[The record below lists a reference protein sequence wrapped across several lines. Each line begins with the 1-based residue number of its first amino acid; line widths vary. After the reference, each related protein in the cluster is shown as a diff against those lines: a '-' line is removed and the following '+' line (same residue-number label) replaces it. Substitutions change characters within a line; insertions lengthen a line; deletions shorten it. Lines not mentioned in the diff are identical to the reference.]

1 MGPGGPNGKARDESK
16 SNSSR
21 LPEHSCPAICF
32 LSKMKRK
39 FLAWFLAAVVV
50 CVVAGGG
57 LYLYLAVVTPRLA
70 PPSFDQVR
78 QSYRR
83 TDAMLLD
90 RHHEVIHE
98 LRVDQ
103 KARRLNWVSLDEI
116 SPALKSAI
124 IAAEDRR
131 FYEHAGVDWRAIGAV
146 LLHRLSSESLRGAS
160 TITMQLASKLNR
172 ELQPKSM
179 HRSLWQ
185 KWLQTRA
192 ALEIEKYWTKSQ
204 ILEAYLNLVS
214 FRGELQGIAAASRG
228 LMDKQPHGLDSR
240 ESLILASLV
249 RSPNA
254 PVEQVAARTCV
265 LADAMSLH
273 LACPDIVLKTKQAL
287 SVPYTVQPE
296 IALAPHVAAHL
307 LEPYRTKTSTGVIQ
321 VVSTLDGRLQRFA
334 IETLQHRILSVRD
347 QNVHDGAVFV
357 LENKTGDVLAYVGN
371 VGAQASARYV
381 DGIQAVRQ
389 AGSILKPFL
398 YGVAI
403 EERLLTAASLIDDS
417 PVDVPAV
424 TGIYRPEN
432 YDNRFHGL
440 VTARTALASSL
451 NIPAVKTLGVVGVE
465 RFVNKLGSLGFRDLH
480 DADYYGPSLALG
492 TADITLW
499 DLTNAYRSLANGG
512 VWRPV
517 RLTFDEKSDP
527 PVHRTFSP
535 EAAFIISD
543 ILSDRE
549 SRSRTFDLESP
560 LSTRFWTAVKTG
572 TSKDMRDNWCVGYS
586 SQYTVGVWVGNFSGQ
601 PMWNVS
607 GITGAAP
614 VWVEI
619 MNWLHHNQPSFAPKP
634 PRRVVGKHVDFADSD
649 QSRLEWF
656 IRGTETAEVQAAS
669 GPANFRIVYP
679 ASGTIIALDPD
690 IPEDQQ
696 KVFFESQPADQNL
709 RWSLDGEDIGSAG
722 RILLWTPV
730 GGKHTLA
737 LVDSSRHVL
746 DSVSF
751 VVRGSLVTTSA
762 GAPHE
767 R

>member
-1 MGPGGPNGKARDESK
+1 
-16 SNSSR
+16 
-21 LPEHSCPAICF
+21 
-32 LSKMKRK
+32 MKKK
-39 FLAWFLAAVVV
+39 FLASCIGVLVAMLLAAG
-50 CVVAGGG
+50 AGVF
-57 LYLYLAVVTPRLA
+57 LYLSIITPTLA
-70 PPSFDQVR
+70 PPSFDQAR

-83 TDAMLLD
+83 SDAVLLD

-103 KARRLNWVSLDEI
+103 KARRLDWIPLEDI
-116 SPALKSAI
+116 SPALTSSI

-146 LLHRLSSESLRGAS
+146 LLHRLSADSLRGAS

-172 ELQPKSM
+172 ELQPKNT

-185 KWLQTRA
+185 KWLQMSA
-192 ALEIEKYWTKSQ
+192 AHELERRWTKAQ
-204 ILEAYLNLVS
+204 ILEAYLNLVT

-228 LMDKQPHGLDSR
+228 LMDKQPHGLDDR
-240 ESLILASLV
+240 ESVILASLV
-249 RSPNA
+249 RAPNA
-254 PVEQVAARTCV
+254 PMEQVAARACL
-265 LADAMSLH
+265 LADAMNLR
-273 LACPDIVLKTKQAL
+273 LACPEVASKTKEVL

-296 IALAPHVAAHL
+296 IALAPHVAARL
-307 LEPYRTKTSTGVIQ
+307 LEPYRGKTNGSATQ

-334 IETLQHRILSVRD
+334 IETLQRQILSVRD
-347 QNVHDGAVFV
+347 QNVHDGAVLV

-371 VGAQASARYV
+371 VGEQASARFV
-381 DGIQAVRQ
+381 DGTQAVRQ

-398 YGVAI
+398 YGTAI
-403 EERLLTAASLIDDS
+403 DERLLTAASLIDDS
-417 PVDVPAV
+417 PVDVPEV

-451 NIPAVKTLGVVGVE
+451 NIPAVKTLLLVGVE
-465 RFVNKLGSLGFRDLH
+465 RFVDKLNSLEFRGLH

-492 TADITLW
+492 TSDIALW

-512 VWRPV
+512 VWSPA
-517 RLTFDEKSDP
+517 RLTFDEKSSSP
-527 PVHRTFSP
+527 MHRTFSP

-572 TSKDMRDNWCVGYS
+572 TSKDMRDNWCVGFS
-586 SQYTVGVWVGNFSGQ
+586 GRYTVGVWVGNFSGQ

-619 MNWLHHNQPSFAPKP
+619 MNWLHHDEPSFAPRP
-634 PRRVVGKHVDFADSD
+634 PAGVTPRTVTFADSD
-649 QSRLEWF
+649 QGRHEWF
-656 IRGTETAEVQAAS
+656 LKGTETAAVRAAARS
-669 GPANFRIVYP
+669 ANFRIVYP
-679 ASGTIIALDPD
+679 ANGTIIALDPD

-696 KVFFESQPADQNL
+696 KVFFESQPADNNL
-709 RWSLDGEDIGSAG
+709 RWALDGTEVGSAG
-722 RILLWTPV
+722 SVLPWSPTR
-730 GGKHTLA
+730 GKHTLV
-737 LVDSSRHVL
+737 LVDAGQHVL
-746 DSVSF
+746 DSVTF
-751 VVRGSLVTTSA
+751 VVRGSLSA
-762 GAPHE
+762 ASDIV
-767 R
+767 RDR